1 MSFPFASRRD
11 DEEALTTYVRQ
22 RCWKETQRLLP
33 FLFRAFRD
41 HDPCGRWCPDWD
53 DKTQFRYGG
62 AEVFVGRPRVRL
74 SCLDELAC
82 SELAIAP
89 RISRRGP
96 NGVWMI
102 NRGEQHALEQLFT
115 DRFAYYVL

>member
-1 MSFPFASRRD
+1 MTRKPVRRTFGRGVGRKRNASYHSYSEPFAITILAAD
-11 DEEALTTYVRQ
+11 GV
-22 RCWKETQRLLP
+22 
-33 FLFRAFRD
+33 
-41 HDPCGRWCPDWD
+41 PDWD